1 VASRRCV
8 GQEGTRVQEWI
19 QLLIDGVT
27 IGGVYAVIALGYTL
41 VYGVLRMINFAH
53 GELFMMGAF
62 TGYYTLTGFENHS
75 NLNDTAPV
83 FTIAVA
89 IVLGMVVA
97 VVLALLMERIAYR
110 PLRNAPRLAPL
121 ISAIGVSILLRN
133 IMLRVTNAE
142 GKVYPRVFPRTA
154 IEIGEIRLLY
164 VQVFL
169 IGLSV
174 LFLGLLYLFIQRTK
188 AGVAIR
194 AVAEDRNTASLMGID
209 VDRTIMTT
217 FAAGAALAGAAGVVY
232 GTFVTTATSGMGFIP
247 GIKAFTAA
255 VLGGIGSVP
264 GAMAGG
270 YFLGITEAL
279 STRFFGAQYKDVVA
293 FVLLVGVLIFR
304 PWGLFGKREDKRA

>member
-1 VASRRCV
+1 M
-8 GQEGTRVQEWI
+8 QEWI

-75 NLNDTAPV
+75 NLNDSVPV

-89 IVLGMVVA
+89 ILMGMVVA
-97 VVLALLMERIAYR
+97 VVLALLMERVAYR

-142 GKVYPRVFPRTA
+142 GKVYPQVFPRTGVD
-154 IEIGEIRLLY
+154 IGEIRLLY
-164 VQVFL
+164 VQIL
-169 IGLSV
+169 LLALSG
-174 LFLGLLYLFIQRTK
+174 LFLALLYLFIQRTK
-188 AGVAIR
+188 AGMAIR
-194 AVAEDRNTASLMGID
+194 AVAEDRNTASLMGIN

-232 GTFVTTATSGMGFIP
+232 GMFVTTATSGMGFIP

-270 YFLGITEAL
+270 YFLGISEAL
-279 STRFFGAQYKDVVA
+279 STKFFGAQYKDVVA
-293 FVLLVGVLIFR
+293 FVLLVAVLIFR
-304 PWGLFGKREDKRA
+304 PWGLFGKREDRRA

>member
-1 VASRRCV
+1 M
-8 GQEGTRVQEWI
+8 QEWI
-19 QLLIDGVT
+19 QLLIDGIT

-62 TGYYTLTGFENHS
+62 TGYYTLNGFEKHS
-75 NLNDTAPV
+75 GLNDSVPV
-83 FTIAVA
+83 LTIAIA
-89 IVLGMVVA
+89 ILLGMVVA
-97 VVLALLMERIAYR
+97 VTLALVMERIAYR
-110 PLRNAPRLAPL
+110 PLRRAPRLAPL

-133 IMLRVTNAE
+133 IMLRATNAQ
-142 GKVYPRVFPRTA
+142 GKVYPKVFPRTA
-154 IEIGEIRLLY
+154 VEVGEIRLLY
-164 VQVFL
+164 VQIFL
-169 IGLSV
+169 IVLSFV
-174 LFLGLLYLFIQRTK
+174 FLGLLYLFIQRTK

-194 AVAEDRNTASLMGID
+194 AVAEDRDTASLMGIN

-217 FAAGAALAGAAGVVY
+217 FAVGAALAGAAGVVY
-232 GTFVTTATSGMGFIP
+232 GMFVTTATSGMGFIP

-270 YFLGITEAL
+270 YFLGISEAI
-279 STRFFGAQYKDVVA
+279 STKFFGAQYKDVVA
-293 FVLLVGVLIFR
+293 FVLLVAVLIFR

>member
-1 VASRRCV
+1 M
-8 GQEGTRVQEWI
+8 QEWI

-62 TGYYTLTGFENHS
+62 TGFYTLTAFENNTS
-75 NLNDTAPV
+75 LNDSAPV
-83 FTIAVA
+83 LTIAVA
-89 IVLGMVVA
+89 IMMGMVVA
-97 VVLALLMERIAYR
+97 VVLALVMERVAYR
-110 PLRNAPRLAPL
+110 PLRRAPRLAPL

-133 IMLRVTNAE
+133 IMLRVTNAQ
-142 GKVYPRVFPRTA
+142 GKVYPKVFPRTA
-154 IEIGEIRLLY
+154 LQIGEVRVLY
-164 VQVFL
+164 VQIFL
-169 IGLSV
+169 LVLSL
-174 LFLGLLYLFIQRTK
+174 LFLVLLYLFIQRTK

-194 AVAEDRNTASLMGID
+194 AVAEDRDTASLMGIN

-217 FAAGAALAGAAGVVY
+217 FAVGAALAGAAGVVY
-232 GTFVTTATSGMGFIP
+232 GMFVTTATSGMGFIP

-270 YFLGITEAL
+270 YLLGITEAL
-279 STRFFGAQYKDVVA
+279 STKFFGAQYKDVVA
-293 FVLLVGVLIFR
+293 FVLLVAVLIFR
-304 PWGLFGKREDKRA
+304 PWGIFGKREDKRA

>member
-1 VASRRCV
+1 
-8 GQEGTRVQEWI
+8 VQEWI

-75 NLNDTAPV
+75 NLNDSVPV
-83 FTIAVA
+83 LTIAIA
-89 IVLGMVVA
+89 IAMGMIVA
-97 VVLALLMERIAYR
+97 VTLALVMERIAYR
-110 PLRNAPRLAPL
+110 PLRRAPRLAPL
-121 ISAIGVSILLRN
+121 ISAIGVSIFLRN
-133 IMLRVTNAE
+133 VMLRVTHAQ
-142 GKVYPRVFPRTA
+142 GKVYPRVFPRNA
-154 IEIGEIRLLY
+154 LELGEIRLLY
-164 VQVFL
+164 VQIFL
-169 IGLSV
+169 VVLSV
-174 LFLGLLYLFIQRTK
+174 IFLALLYLFIQRTK

-194 AVAEDRNTASLMGID
+194 AVAEDRDTAALMGIN

-232 GTFVTTATSGMGFIP
+232 GMFVTTATSGMGFIP

-270 YFLGITEAL
+270 YFLGISESL
-279 STRFFGAQYKDVVA
+279 STKFFGAEYKDVVA
-293 FVLLVGVLIFR
+293 FVLLVLVLIFR